1 MPVKIRLS
9 RQGKKNYPFYH
20 IIAADSRAPRDG
32 KFIERLGSF
41 DPNTN
46 PATIILNFDRAIYW
60 LQSGAQP
67 TDTARTILSR
77 EGVLMKNH
85 LLGGVKKGAL
95 TAEQAEEKFATWKT
109 SKEAQIVAAKANLVK
124 SKADQKKA
132 KLEAETK
139 VKEARAE
146 AIAKAKQA
154 AVEAAASKSEET
166 EAAAE

>member
-9 RQGKKNYPFYH
+9 RHGKKNYPFYY

-46 PATIILNFDRAIYW
+46 PATINLDFDRAIYW

-67 TDTARTILSR
+67 TDTARNILSR
-77 EGVLMKNH
+77 EGVMMKKH
-85 LLGGVKKGAL
+85 LLGGVTKGAL
-95 TAEQAEEKFATWKT
+95 TAEQAEAKFTAWKT
-109 SKEAQIVAAKANLVK
+109 AKDAQVVAAKEKLVK

-132 KLEAETK
+132 KLDAETK

-154 AVEAAASKSEET
+154 AAEAAVAKSEET